1 MDKAKVIERLE
12 LLTGLIEK
20 TELDVP
26 SDKALFSHH
35 IIQNQ
40 ENIKHIRDIIK
51 GNMLVDEDTQREN
64 LIRIMKES
72 NRYWKIRNL
81 IKEGEVED
89 LHLLEM
95 EETIMEY
102 LESGSKI
109 NAIKYYREVMQT
121 HFKDKV
127 TLREA
132 KDAIDDYD
140 QNPRKAR
147 LW

>member
-1 MDKAKVIERLE
+1 MTLKSEE
-12 LLTGLIEK
+12 
-20 TELDVP
+20 
-26 SDKALFSHH
+26 
-35 IIQNQ
+35 
-40 ENIKHIRDIIK
+40 
-51 GNMLVDEDTQREN
+51 
-64 LIRIMKES
+64 
-72 NRYWKIRNL
+72 IRNL

-121 HFKDKV
+121 HFKEKV

-132 KDAIDDYD
+132 KDAIDEYD
-140 QNPRKAR
+140 KNPRKAR

>member
-1 MDKAKVIERLE
+1 MIERLE
-12 LLTGLIEK
+12 MLITLIDE
-20 TELDVP
+20 TEPDVEP
-26 SDKALFSHH
+26 LGEHSLFHH
-35 IIQNQ
+35 HSIQTL
-40 ENIKHIRDIIK
+40 ENIRDIRNIIK

-81 IKEGEVED
+81 IKEGDVGD
-89 LHLLEM
+89 LYLLEM

-132 KDAIDDYD
+132 KDAIDEYD
-140 QNPRKAR
+140 KNPRKAR

>member
-1 MDKAKVIERLE
+1 MIERLE
-12 LLTGLIEK
+12 ALTILIDD
-20 TELDVP
+20 TEPDVEP
-26 SDKALFSHH
+26 LGEHSLFHH
-35 IIQNQ
+35 HSVQTL
-40 ENIKHIRDIIK
+40 ENIQHIRDILK
-51 GNMLVDEDTQREN
+51 GSMLVDEDTQRET

-95 EETIMEY
+95 EKTIMEY

-132 KDAIDDYD
+132 KDAIDEYD
-140 QNPRKAR
+140 KNPRKAR

>member
-1 MDKAKVIERLE
+1 MIERLKM
-12 LLTGLIEK
+12 LTTLINE
-20 TELDVP
+20 TAPDIEPLGEHP
-26 SDKALFSHH
+26 LFHH
-35 IIQNQ
+35 HSIQTL
-40 ENIKHIRDIIK
+40 ENIRDIKSYIRGNIK
-51 GNMLVDEDTQREN
+51 LDEDTQREH

-81 IKEGEVED
+81 IKEGDVGD
-89 LHLLEM
+89 LYLLEM

-102 LESGSKI
+102 LEAGSKI

-121 HFKDKV
+121 HFNEKV